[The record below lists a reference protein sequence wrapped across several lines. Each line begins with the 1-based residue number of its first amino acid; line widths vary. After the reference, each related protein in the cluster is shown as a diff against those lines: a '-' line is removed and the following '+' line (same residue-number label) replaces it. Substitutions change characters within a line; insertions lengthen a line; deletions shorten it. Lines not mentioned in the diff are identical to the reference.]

1 MRKALKIFFLFCLF
15 CFSFGLKAQGDKD
28 KVETLRHEFIKK
40 KLELSVADEEK
51 FWPVYNEY
59 QDKIKAIRKNFRQ
72 SLNKAPDNLSDKEAE
87 DLYQLEMK
95 SRQAELDVHKQYA
108 DKIKGLIGLKKFV
121 KLRMAEEE
129 FIRIARQSM

>member
-1 MRKALKIFFLFCLF
+1 MNKALKIFFFLSLF
-15 CFSFGLKAQGDKD
+15 CFSFGTKAQGDK
-28 KVETLRHEFIKK
+28 VEALRHDFIKK
-40 KLELSVADEEK
+40 KLELTAAEDEK

-59 QDKIKAIRKNFRQ
+59 QDKVKAIRKNFRQ
-72 SLNKAPDNLSDKEAE
+72 SLIKAPDDPSDREAE
-87 DLYQLEMK
+87 ELYQLEMK

-108 DKIKGLIGLKKFV
+108 DKIKALIGLKKFV